1 MGDKDTRGHNKS
13 KGEIRRALESP
24 SRRSGI
30 ERWGRGGYN
39 AGMCL
44 RVVCTHPFKARG
56 NLKCYY
62 LSVRRGWGVK
72 GRILI

>member
-1 MGDKDTRGHNKS
+1 MRQGGGGKDTRGHNKI
-13 KGEIRRALESP
+13 KGEIRRTLESP
-24 SRRSGI
+24 SRRSDI

-56 NLKCYY
+56 NLKCYF
-62 LSVRRGWGVK
+62 VCEK
-72 GRILI
+72 GAGG